1 MKKLLKTSA
10 SVLILILMGTSL
22 LIATSCSRPMN
33 PPPSRDVDQ
42 GIGTTG
48 SGTTGT
54 GTTSSGPLDSESTG
68 SVRGSSPGSR
78 GGEVR

>member
-1 MKKLLKTSA
+1 MKRIS
-10 SVLILILMGTSL
+10 SFVIFLMMMAMSL
-22 LIATSCSRPMN
+22 LISVSCSRPMN

-48 SGTTGT
+48 SGTTGA

-68 SVRGSSPGSR
+68 SVRGASPGSR